1 MVIAALSEYGLP
13 LGEAFQMRDDV
24 IGVFGDPAL
33 TGKPVGGDLRESKPT
48 PLLARAFAAASA
60 AQRVVLERTGA
71 PDLAD
76 AEVADI
82 QQVIVDT
89 GALSDLEEAINGR
102 LQRAVGALDDRIN
115 SAAVGPLTE
124 LAAFI
129 VDRAS

>member
-1 MVIAALSEYGLP
+1 
-13 LGEAFQMRDDV
+13 MRDDV

-102 LQRAVGALDDRIN
+102 LQRAVEALDDRIN